1 MGSDHLP
8 KEGLSIS
15 FSYSVVERHI
25 RRSHPGCPDFA
36 VAYMA
41 QEISQ
46 RKWEGVS
53 LGRAVGIT
61 MDGILRHRMTD
72 YDTLLLTGMD
82 RKEARKRVQPKVQAL
97 LEVWAKPPRGGE
109 EELGEVK

>member
-1 MGSDHLP
+1 M
-8 KEGLSIS
+8 
-15 FSYSVVERHI
+15 
-25 RRSHPGCPDFA
+25 
-36 VAYMA
+36 AYMA

-46 RKWEGVS
+46 RKWQGVS

-82 RKEARKRVQPKVQAL
+82 RDEARKRVQPKVQAL
-97 LEVWAKPPRGGE
+97 LEVWAKPR
-109 EELGEVK
+109 LLHDDKSA

>member
-1 MGSDHLP
+1 
-8 KEGLSIS
+8 
-15 FSYSVVERHI
+15 
-25 RRSHPGCPDFA
+25 
-36 VAYMA
+36 MA

-72 YDTLLLTGMD
+72 YDTLLLSGVD
-82 RKEARKRVQPKVQAL
+82 RKEARKRVQPKVQAML
-97 LEVWAKPPRGGE
+97 DVWAKPRPLQDDE
-109 EELGEVK
+109 SA